1 MIHIRRLP
9 LPVPLADQLTL
20 LTNAL
25 IEQGVQARQMARDLW
40 NRNRLPR
47 RGLRDVLNAMAPG
60 YQRCMYCGDSQ
71 GTSVDHFEPISRNP
85 LRTFDWLNHLLACS
99 FCNSN
104 QKGSR
109 YPVDEDGRALLID
122 PTVDDP
128 FDHLV
133 LSLSGGEYRARTRKG
148 TETIAVLG
156 LNRGVLI
163 TGRLHARAVVGQAL
177 RQWREGDAVER
188 ERQVHT
194 IHMQPLADVSH
205 AMLRYALAPGAPQ
218 IFAAEPDLLDILR
231 SPELRTRLLN

>member
-9 LPVPLADQLTL
+9 LPVPLADQLNL
-20 LTNAL
+20 LTGVL
-25 IEQGVQARQMARDLW
+25 IGQGAAARQLARDLW

-47 RGLRDVLNAMAPG
+47 RGLREVLNEMAPG

-85 LRTFDWLNHLLACS
+85 VRTFDWLNHLLACS

-109 YPVDEDGRALLID
+109 YPVDADGNALLID

-133 LSLSGGEYRARTRKG
+133 LSLSAGEYRARTRKG
-148 TETIAVLG
+148 DETIAVLA
-156 LNRGVLI
+156 LNRGVLV
-163 TGRLHARAVVGQAL
+163 TGRMHARAVVSQAL
-177 RQWREGDAVER
+177 RLWREGDDRER
-188 ERQVHT
+188 ERQERT
-194 IHMQPLADVSH
+194 IHMQPLADVSQ
-205 AMLRYALAPGAPQ
+205 AMLRYAFAPGAPQ
-218 IFAAEPDLLDILR
+218 IFAGEPDLLDILR
-231 SPELRTRLLN
+231 VPELRSRLLN

>member
-9 LPVPLADQLTL
+9 LPVPLADQLNV
-20 LTNAL
+20 LT
-25 IEQGVQARQMARDLW
+25 GVLVGSGAQARQLAREMW

-47 RGLRDVLNAMAPG
+47 RGLRDVLNEMAPG

-85 LRTFDWLNHLLACS
+85 IRTFDWLNHLLACS

-109 YPVDEDGRALLID
+109 YPVDENGDALLID

-133 LSLSGGEYRARTRKG
+133 LSLAAGEYRGRTRKG
-148 TETIAVLG
+148 TQTIAVLG
-156 LNRGVLI
+156 LNRAVLV
-163 TGRLHARAVVGQAL
+163 TGRVHARAVVSQAL
-177 RQWREGDAVER
+177 RLWWDGDAVER
-188 ERQVHT
+188 ARQVRT
-194 IHMQPLADVSH
+194 IHMQPLADVAQ
-205 AMLRYALAPGAPQ
+205 AMLLHAVAPGAAQ
-218 IFAAEPDLLDILR
+218 VFAAEPDLLAILR
-231 SPELRTRLLN
+231 HPDLRAAL

>member
-9 LPVPLADQLTL
+9 LPVPLVDQL
-20 LTNAL
+20 NAL
-25 IEQGVQARQMARDLW
+25 TEVLIGHGAQARRFARDMW

-47 RGLRDVLNAMAPG
+47 RALRDVLNQMAPG

-71 GTSVDHFEPISRNP
+71 GTSVDHFEPVSLNP

-99 FCNSN
+99 FCNSD
-104 QKGSR
+104 QKGAR
-109 YPVDEDGRALLID
+109 YPIDEEGNALLID

-148 TETIAVLG
+148 TETIAVLA
-156 LNRGVLI
+156 LNRGVLV
-163 TGRLHARAVVGQAL
+163 TGRLQARAVVSQAL
-177 RQWREGDAVER
+177 RQWWESDAKER
-188 ERQVHT
+188 ERQVRT
-194 IHMQPLADVSH
+194 IHMQPLADVCQ
-205 AMLRYALAPGAPQ
+205 AMLRYAVAPGAPQ

-231 SPELRTRLLN
+231 APELRARLLA